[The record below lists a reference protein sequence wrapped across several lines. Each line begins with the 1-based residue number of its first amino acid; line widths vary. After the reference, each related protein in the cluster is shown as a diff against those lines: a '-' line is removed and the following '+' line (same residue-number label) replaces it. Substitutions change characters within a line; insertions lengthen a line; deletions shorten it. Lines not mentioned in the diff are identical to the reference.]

1 MKRYLLL
8 HRAGDSAGEQLAP
21 EGALLEGTLL
31 EAFSVPDAIRQ
42 VESGEELSAVL
53 IDTPSA
59 FPEIERLIHCI
70 DTRKNDLL
78 AFPILILTDPEHLSA
93 DERYLGG
100 SVVDCVVKP
109 LRPAV
114 FRNRLKNAEQLL
126 SSVSFAEFSQ
136 MLRSLPANIYLKD
149 AHGRYV
155 FSSQTWHHLNTDND
169 PNWTIRGKTDLD
181 IRKDK
186 ENAKRALESDL
197 RLIRT
202 GKGSSYIIEE
212 NDGQQEFLQII
223 KEPLF
228 YEDGRVRGII
238 ALINIVTEQEQMRR
252 KLRERYIT
260 DQLTGVYNRSYY
272 TEYLTQLEKETPPL
286 MSILI
291 ADCDHL
297 KQVNDTHGHIAGDE
311 YIRSCAELLRSTLPD
326 SAMVFRTGGDEFA
339 AFLPG
344 VGAEEAA
351 GLLSRLRQEAGKI
364 VMDGIRLSVSL
375 GFSTVTGGAPDLK
388 AHIARADQNMYADK
402 QQKKQPKEEQS

>member
-1 MKRYLLL
+1 MKQYLLL
-8 HRAGDSAGEQLAP
+8 HRAGDSVAEQLS
-21 EGALLEGTLL
+21 LEGRLS
-31 EAFSVPDAIRQ
+31 EAFSVPEAIQ
-42 VESGEELSAVL
+42 QIEKEEGLSAVL
-53 IDTPSA
+53 IDTPSS
-59 FPEIERLIHCI
+59 FSDIEQLIQCI

-78 AFPILILTDPEHLSA
+78 AFPILILTDSEHLSV

-114 FRNRLKNAEQLL
+114 FKNRLNNAEQLL
-126 SSVSFAEFSQ
+126 SSVSFNEFSK

-149 AHGRYV
+149 DRGRYV

-186 ENAKRALESDL
+186 ENAQKALESDL
-197 RLIRT
+197 NLIRT

-252 KLRERYIT
+252 MLRERYIT
-260 DQLTGVYNRSYY
+260 DQLTRVYNRSYY
-272 TEYLTQLEKETPPL
+272 TEYLSQLEKETPRPL
-286 MSILI
+286 SILI

-297 KQVNDTHGHIAGDE
+297 KMVNDTCGHIAGDD
-311 YIRSCAELLRSTLPD
+311 YIRCCAELLRHSLPEG
-326 SAMVFRTGGDEFA
+326 AMVFRTGGDEFA

-344 VGAEEAA
+344 VGAEEME
-351 GLLSRLRQEAGKI
+351 GLLAQLRKEALKYSI
-364 VMDGIRLSVSL
+364 DGIRLSVSL
-375 GFSTVTGGAPDLK
+375 GFSTVTEAEPDLK
-388 AHIARADQNMYADK
+388 AHIARADQKMYADK
-402 QQKKQPKEEQS
+402 QSKRR